1 MPDQHGN
8 PGGRG
13 DSREP
18 LNWIAGIEW
27 NEDSS
32 GRHACQHSDR
42 LPGRAAQYPSDG
54 FLLRDQRADRLG
66 QGQDAGQQLR
76 VREAV
81 IAVADCDPVA
91 ELRRHRN
98 QVFDGGDAGK
108 AGFQGIE

>member
-1 MPDQHGN
+1 MHA
-8 PGGRG
+8 
-13 DSREP
+13 S
-18 LNWIAGIEW
+18 IAIGCQAELRNTHPTASCSGINALIAW
-27 NEDSS
+27 
-32 GRHACQHSDR
+32 A
-42 LPGRAAQYPSDG
+42 
-54 FLLRDQRADRLG
+54 